1 MLKLIKE
8 IKMDFGIQGKVALVL
23 ASSKGLG
30 RAIAVSLAKEGAKV
44 VLSGRT
50 VSALDETANEIR
62 QFGGQVMV
70 LPWDMSDLNLIEE
83 KISTIE
89 KEWGTVDI
97 LVNNTGGPPPTA
109 AENQSSDLWLT
120 QFQQMVLMVIK
131 ITDRVLPGMKN
142 KSWGRIITST
152 SSGMISPIPG
162 LAISNTLR
170 ASIMGWSK
178 TLASEV
184 AKHGITVNIVLPG
197 RVATERL
204 GQLDQFRAQKEGKT
218 VEEIATRMI
227 ASIPMARYGTPT
239 EYGDAVTFLAST
251 KASYITG
258 TSLRID
264 GGSFS
269 GF

>member
-1 MLKLIKE
+1 
-8 IKMDFGIQGKVALVL
+8 MDLGIQNKVALVL

-30 RAIAVSLAKEGAKV
+30 RAMAMSLAAEGAKV

-50 VSALDETANEIR
+50 LAALEETAQAIKDA
-62 QFGGQVMV
+62 GGQAMI
-70 LPWDMSDLNLIEE
+70 LPWDMSDLSVIDD
-83 KISTIE
+83 KISQIE
-89 KEWGTVDI
+89 ATWGSVDI

-109 AENQSSDLWLT
+109 AENQSTELWLT
-120 QFQQMVLMVIK
+120 QFNQMVLMLIK
-131 ITDRVLPGMKN
+131 ITDRVLPGMKKN
-142 KSWGRIITST
+142 GWGRIITST
-152 SSGMISPIPG
+152 SSGMIAPIAG

-170 ASIMGWSK
+170 ASLLGWSK

-184 AKHGITVNIVLPG
+184 AFYGITVNIVLPG
-197 RVATERL
+197 RIATERL
-204 GQLDQFRAQKEGKT
+204 GQLDQFRAQKEGKSLA
-218 VEEIATRMI
+218 EIAARMI
-227 ASIPMARYGTPT
+227 AAIPSGRYGSPA
-239 EYGDAVTFLAST
+239 EYGDAVAFLASA

>member
-1 MLKLIKE
+1 
-8 IKMDFGIQGKVALVL
+8 MDLGIQGKVALVL

-30 RAIAVSLAKEGAKV
+30 RAIAISLAREGAKV
-44 VLSGRT
+44 VISGRT

-62 QFGGQVMV
+62 LFGGQVMV
-70 LPWDMSDLNLIEE
+70 LPWDMSDLNVIEE

-89 KEWGTVDI
+89 IEWGSVDI
-97 LVNNTGGPPPTA
+97 LVNNTGGPPPTT
-109 AENQSSDLWLT
+109 AENQPTDLWLT

-131 ITDRVLPGMKN
+131 ITDRVLPSMKE

-162 LAISNTLR
+162 LAISNTIR

-218 VEEIATRMI
+218 VDEIATRMI
-227 ASIPMARYGTPT
+227 ASIPMGRYGTPT
-239 EYGDAVTFLAST
+239 EYGDAVTFLASS

>member
-1 MLKLIKE
+1 
-8 IKMDFGIQGKVALVL
+8 MDLGLQNKVALVL

-30 RAIAVSLAKEGAKV
+30 RAIAIALAKEGAKV
-44 VLSGRT
+44 VISGRT
-50 VSALDETANEIR
+50 QSALEQTAKEI
-62 QFGGQVMV
+62 QSTGGQVMV
-70 LPWDMSDLNLIEE
+70 LPWDMSDLNSIEE
-83 KISTIE
+83 KIASIE
-89 KEWGTVDI
+89 KHWGTVDI
-97 LVNNTGGPPPTA
+97 LVNNTGGPPPTSVQ
-109 AENQSSDLWLT
+109 NQSSEMWTT
-120 QFQQMVLMVIK
+120 QFNQMVLMLIK
-131 ITDRVLPGMKN
+131 ITDRVLPGMIN

-162 LAISNTLR
+162 LAFSNTLR

-184 AKHGITVNIVLPG
+184 AKNGITVNIVLPG
-197 RVATERL
+197 RIATERL
-204 GQLDQFRAQKEGKT
+204 GQLDQFRAQKESKSI
-218 VEEIATRMI
+218 EEIEARMI
-227 ASIPMARYGTPT
+227 AAIPLGRYGSPT
-239 EYGDAVTFLAST
+239 EYGDAVAFLASS